1 MVEYGGEPP
10 VESILRL
17 PFQKHFFTEFFV
29 NESVLLVLA
38 RGLGLPTFI
47 RQVVD
52 FFVDPHF
59 LVVLLGLDPQLETSL
74 LLHYQTREPF
84 PHFQVAGSSVT
95 GDRRTQMYSHCGV
108 ISVSSQMF
116 LIDVLRDQL
125 PSNLVSCVLLCNAH
139 TLDEDGMEAF
149 GLYVLKRKN
158 PQIMVKAI
166 TDRPELVVNR
176 IERLAKLLYVKAILL
191 APRFDPHVIES
202 FSATSDVQFKEIRQP
217 LSQRQRLIQ
226 VCLSDLLNS
235 ARKDLIKS
243 TNNVLENEGDDD
255 EISPFT
261 NEVILADKFEGY
273 LAKKLSFQVLSL
285 RALQVIEEVRILR

>member
-1 MVEYGGEPP
+1 MVEYNGSPP
-10 VESILRL
+10 VESIIRL
-17 PFQKHFFTEFFV
+17 PFQRHFFTEFFV
-29 NESVLLVLA
+29 TENVLLILA
-38 RGLGLPTFI
+38 RGLGMPAFI
-47 RQVVD
+47 RQVLD
-52 FFVDPHF
+52 FFIDPHF
-59 LVVLLGLDPQLETSL
+59 LVVLLGLDPQLEASI

-84 PHFQVAGSSVT
+84 PHFQVVGSSVT
-95 GDRRTQMYSHCGV
+95 GDRRSQMYAHGGV
-108 ISVSSQMF
+108 ISVSSQIF

-125 PSNLVSCVLLCNAH
+125 PTNLVSCVLLCNAH

-158 PQIMVKAI
+158 PQIMVKAL

-176 IERLAKLLYVKAILL
+176 IERLANLLYIKEILL
-191 APRFDPHVIES
+191 APRFDSYVIES
-202 FSATSDVQFKEIRQP
+202 LSATSDVQFKEIRQP

-243 TNNVLENEGDDD
+243 TNNVLDAEDDD

-273 LAKKLSFQVLSL
+273 LAKKLSSQVLSL
-285 RALQVIEEVRILR
+285 RAHQVIEEIRILR